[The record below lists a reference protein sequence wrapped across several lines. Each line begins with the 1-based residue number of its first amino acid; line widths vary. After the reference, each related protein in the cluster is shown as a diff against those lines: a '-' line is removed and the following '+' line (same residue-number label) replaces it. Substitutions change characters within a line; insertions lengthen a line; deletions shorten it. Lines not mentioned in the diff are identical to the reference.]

1 MARNTEKR
9 EKWEMHILG
18 PVIWRK
24 NCKRWKIRNAHCRT
38 WVYYKNLDYYYVEKR
53 YESGKVIGETV
64 MEEAPYSNKQSMWY
78 EEGEGNQELFP

>member
-38 WVYYKNLDYYYVEKR
+38 WNMVRNTEYRGKR
-53 YESGKVIGETV
+53 EMLTV
-64 MEEAPYSNKQSMWY
+64 GTIIW
-78 EEGEGNQELFP
+78 